1 MGDLRDKAVLPL
13 FDLALGLDKGE
24 REG

>member
-1 MGDLRDKAVLPL
+1 MGNLRDKAVLPL